1 MKNCDCEISQLVIKL
16 FTKLSWLLDTDCKS
30 QGCSREY
37 LPRRSGSKKKKKY
50 GGAGS
55 RHRRNARRAGTAGT
69 ARCISPSSSVPDRAT
84 QPARA
89 PSVPDQPNLTASMA
103 PPPPSPPPLPP
114 RSTSLIQDVCGVIM
128 EPPPQ
133 LSREEKKKELMYKL
147 METSNEE
154 EKSKLFAKLRP
165 IVNVELISKI
175 TAEQRS
181 ETHEKLKSGEKKLLS
196 DKKMKN
202 LPNLRSKTVTQ
213 GQHTLDIS
221 QTTLESKDQ
230 MIKHATRF
238 LDQAIEQKS
247 RDAEN
252 KMKWEKVKTT
262 PGMGFQKNQTIPNN
276 VPFCLLCKAYKSKIH
291 YCTGVNKYLNLDDRN
306 LVLIEGVNADE
317 VEGRFSNTGKC
328 TMFGTKREMRTY
340 LWDRAIKE
348 KEKKEEEKIAWV
360 DSKYTHNWT
369 TINRNGVPLEFL
381 TPKIKVDKDDLEEM
395 GPEAA
400 ITLARERPARL
411 AKAQLE
417 RKELE
422 KAKEQAN
429 ILECTTSKAE
439 LGETYLELKGVPPHL
454 AN

>member
-1 MKNCDCEISQLVIKL
+1 MRNCDCEISQLVIKL
-16 FTKLSWLLDTDCKS
+16 FTKLSWLLDIDCNS

-37 LPRRSGSKKKKKY
+37 FPRRAGNTRKKKY

-55 RHRRNARRAGTAGT
+55 RHRRTQRRAGYARRA
-69 ARCISPSSSVPDRAT
+69 S
-84 QPARA
+84 
-89 PSVPDQPNLTASMA
+89 TASI
-103 PPPPSPPPLPP
+103 PPPSPPPSPPPPLPP

-340 LWDRAIKE
+340 LWSRAIRE
-348 KEKKEEEKIAWV
+348 KEIREREKIAWV
-360 DSKYTHNWT
+360 DSKQSHLE
-369 TINRNGVPLEFL
+369 TINVHGLPLEFA
-381 TPKIKVDKDDLEEM
+381 TTKIQVDKDDLEEM
-395 GPEAA
+395 GPEIA

-417 RKELE
+417 RKEFE
-422 KAKEQAN
+422 KAKEKAN
-429 ILECTTSKAE
+429 IQECTSSKAE
-439 LGETYLELKGVPPHL
+439 LAETYLELKGVPPHL
-454 AN
+454 AI

>member
-1 MKNCDCEISQLVIKL
+1 MRNCDCEISQLVIEL
-16 FTKLSWLLDTDCKS
+16 FTRVSWLLNTDCKS
-30 QGCSREY
+30 QECSRECF
-37 LPRRSGSKKKKKY
+37 PRRAGNTKKKKY

-55 RHRRNARRAGTAGT
+55 RFRRTQQRAGHARRA
-69 ARCISPSSSVPDRAT
+69 SPSSLVPDRAI
-84 QPARA
+84 QPAGTSSA
-89 PSVPDQPNLTASMA
+89 PSS
-103 PPPPSPPPLPP
+103 PPSPPPPLPP
-114 RSTSLIQDVCGVIM
+114 RSTSLIQDVCGVIND
-128 EPPPQ
+128 PSPQ
-133 LSREEKKKELMYKL
+133 PKKERKRDMI
-147 METSNEE
+147 
-154 EKSKLFAKLRP
+154 SKLLATSDK
-165 IVNVELISKI
+165 E
-175 TAEQRS
+175 
-181 ETHEKLKSGEKKLLS
+181 EKLKLIAKLDSMKQEELKSKPTQENLESKEKKLVS

-340 LWDRAIKE
+340 LWSRAIRE
-348 KEKKEEEKIAWV
+348 KEIREREKIAWV
-360 DSKYTHNWT
+360 DSKQSHLE
-369 TINRNGVPLEFL
+369 TINVHGLPLEFA
-381 TPKIKVDKDDLEEM
+381 TTKIQVDKDDLEEM
-395 GPEAA
+395 GPEIA

-417 RKELE
+417 RKEFE
-422 KAKEQAN
+422 KAKEKAN
-429 ILECTTSKAE
+429 IQECTSSKAE
-439 LGETYLELKGVPPHL
+439 LAETYLELKGVPPHL
-454 AN
+454 AI